1 MSQLLDPALLQ
12 RLRRSRLGGRNADPR
27 FGVGER
33 RSRTVGPGIEFAD
46 YRDYQPGDDFRYLD
60 RHVYAR
66 LGRPVVRQFTVEQ
79 QIHVTV
85 LLDASASMERGVPAK
100 FARASEVA
108 GVFAAVAAYGG
119 DRVDIGVCTGRGVRW
134 YPRVSNPRGLD
145 GAFAWLQGQQPGGEV
160 DLGRL
165 AQEIRPKLAAGGM
178 LVVVSDWMVAGVD
191 VALTQWRQ
199 QRQELVAV
207 QIVAPDDLDPALE
220 LGGAVQLRDAE
231 TGEHLDIVVDADVVR
246 RYRAAFKAWHE
257 RNRDQVRSAG
267 GTWVTV
273 SSDADLHDTV
283 LRSWRGLGLIT

>member
-12 RLRRSRLGGRNADPR
+12 RLRRSRLGGRDADPR

-85 LLDASASMERGVPAK
+85 LLDASASMERGVPGK
-100 FARASEVA
+100 LVRASEVA

-119 DRVDIGVCTGRGVRW
+119 DRVDIGVCNGTGVRW

-145 GAFAWLQGQQPGGEV
+145 AAFAWLQAQRPGGEV

-178 LVVVSDWMVAGVD
+178 LVVVSDWMLAGID
-191 VALTQWRQ
+191 AALTQWRQ

-207 QIVAPDDLDPALE
+207 QIVAPDDIDPALE
-220 LGGAVQLRDAE
+220 VGGAVQLCDAE
-231 TGEHLDIVVDADVVR
+231 TGERLDIVVDADVAR
-246 RYRAAFKAWHE
+246 RYRAAFRAWHE
-257 RNRDQVRSAG
+257 RSRDQVRSAG
-267 GTWVTV
+267 GRWITV
-273 SSDADLHDTV
+273 SSDADLQDTV